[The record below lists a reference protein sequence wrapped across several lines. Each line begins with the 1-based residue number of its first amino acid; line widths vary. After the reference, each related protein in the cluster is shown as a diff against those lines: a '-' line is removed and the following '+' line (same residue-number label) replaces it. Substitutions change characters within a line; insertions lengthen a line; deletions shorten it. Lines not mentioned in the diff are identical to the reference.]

1 MDYTSEVAH
10 SSLLTIKGTQ
20 PFNAEPPVDTLVQFN
35 ITPEDLVYCRN
46 HGPVLDLDEE
56 AYGVT
61 VNGAVDRELSL
72 SMHEL
77 RTLFPQVSVVAALQ
91 VSLLS
96 PSPVYP

>member
-1 MDYTSEVAH
+1 MNYAGEPQH
-10 SSLLTIKGTQ
+10 SDLLTVQGTE
-20 PFNAEPPVDTLVQFN
+20 PFNAEPLAASLVEFDV
-35 ITPEDLVYCRN
+35 TPEDLVYCRN